1 MKTLTMLLALVL
13 GAPAFAQETPP
24 KPATPEKPVEKPD
37 TRPEA
42 KPDAEKPAPKKEM
55 SEGGTKLYEDV
66 ERIYAKY
73 YELVLDATK
82 KDKDYDADETWN
94 TAVKEAKNAVY
105 KDNKEFFDAFAKMQ
119 KTDKVFKEKS
129 TKLVNDLA
137 AAHAKAINDWLDKT
151 DEKPKDK

>member
-1 MKTLTMLLALVL
+1 MKNLMTMLLALAL
-13 GAPAFAQETPP
+13 GAPAFAQETTP
-24 KPATPEKPVEKPD
+24 KPAAADKPVEKPD
-37 TRPEA
+37 A
-42 KPDAEKPAPKKEM
+42 KAEGDKPAPKREM
-55 SEGGTKLYEDV
+55 TDGGAKLYEDV

-119 KTDKVFKEKS
+119 KADKVFKEKS

-137 AAHAKAINDWLDKT
+137 AAHAKAIADWLKAS
-151 DEKPKDK
+151 EEGSKDK